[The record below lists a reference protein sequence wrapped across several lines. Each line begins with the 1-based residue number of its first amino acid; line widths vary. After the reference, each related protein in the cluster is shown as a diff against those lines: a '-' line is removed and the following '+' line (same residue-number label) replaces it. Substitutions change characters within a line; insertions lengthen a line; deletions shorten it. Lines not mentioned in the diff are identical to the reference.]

1 MDIKGLP
8 LKVEVLT
15 PTFIGSG
22 NKLLPMEVYRDRNTV
37 KVLKFENLAD
47 QLTEKLN
54 YQPERL
60 RELMK
65 NLSLEVGDR
74 RNLKTLD
81 ELFRNFGIPAE
92 VFEWNY
98 NLKVEGNL
106 NRLLEIEEFI
116 KTLNGVYIPGSEVKG
131 AFRTAVLYYIL
142 VNFDDI
148 WGLFERE
155 LRTFL
160 NNSRNW
166 NLKSLQSFILHW
178 ENKVFAGKPLR
189 KAFTGR
195 ETPNATEDI
204 FKFLQVEDSEKK
216 HPQEVLI
223 LKKILLKNTRRPQQ
237 VWIESLKE
245 HSTFGIKIYWD
256 STRAE
261 AFLKTRMGDLDRN
274 LKEFWLNINE
284 RKLLEIVNEFTRKL
298 VDFEIERRERANGN
312 RQQSGRNEFE
322 ALMAR
327 IKKEVL
333 EGIKGTKSSV
343 EILKKLRNEN
353 GYLLR
358 LGKFTG
364 RYSHSIL
371 VAVKEKNRRLYEAKI
386 KYNRLFSSKTYW
398 EDEKEKP
405 LGFLKI
411 KPLQ

>member
-81 ELFRNFGIPAE
+81 ELFRDFGIPAK

-166 NLKSLQSFILHW
+166 NLKSLQFFILHW

-261 AFLKTRMGDLDRN
+261 AFLKTRMGNLDRN

-284 RKLLEIVNEFTRKL
+284 RKLLEIVNEFTKKL
-298 VDFEIERRERANGN
+298 IDFEIERREKANGN

-333 EGIKGTKSSV
+333 EGIKRTKSSV
-343 EILKKLRNEN
+343 EILKNLKNEN

-358 LGKFTG
+358 VGKFTG

-371 VAVKEKNRRLYEAKI
+371 VAVKERNRRLYEEKI